1 MSVQTHNSQNIVQ
14 TLMLI
19 IILTGHVAL
28 ADPPPLLHILF
39 LHPQLAPPQVLPFLE
54 Q

>member
-1 MSVQTHNSQNIVQ
+1 MVE
-14 TLMLI
+14 TLLLI

-28 ADPPPLLHILF
+28 LDTHKYPSLLHVVF
-39 LHPQLAPPQVLPFLE
+39 LHPQRAPEGLPFLE